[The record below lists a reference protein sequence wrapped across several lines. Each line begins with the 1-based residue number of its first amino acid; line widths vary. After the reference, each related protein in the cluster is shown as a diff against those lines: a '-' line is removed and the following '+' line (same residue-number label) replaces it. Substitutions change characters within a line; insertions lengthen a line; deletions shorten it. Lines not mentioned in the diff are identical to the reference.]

1 MTIKLRLFGELKH
14 FAPGDHPTSR
24 SQHVEVPDGLT
35 AQQLVLH
42 LGIPYGGE
50 EGQMVI
56 AVNDTE
62 VDHSAPLQD
71 GDTVSLFEP
80 LAGG

>member
-1 MTIKLRLFGELKH
+1 MTITVRLFGELKQH
-14 FAPGDHPTSR
+14 APEDQQRSR
-24 SQHVEVPDGLT
+24 AFQMDVPDGTT
-35 AQQLVLH
+35 ALQLILS

-50 EGQMVI
+50 EGQMVV

-62 VDHSAPLQD
+62 VDHNTPLRE